1 MGLNMN
7 YTLLME
13 GANKQFDMPEY
24 KSVYISPCYE
34 EAYILETINDLRL
47 EIINSNYELINIYEN
62 VENLDEAGILRSF
75 DATINKML
83 RGVLATIKKMASAL
97 SNVIK
102 RFISYLKGKIYKR
115 PVEITKYT
123 PLQYMDIL
131 ERALNKGEYHINI
144 PNIEPSDAIKDDN
157 FPPTKLQSLDKVIE
171 PITDLTDIV
180 TNINSMGADGI
191 KYSGITIK
199 NIESRLEDI
208 KVEASNELFG
218 DRVSRLGYR
227 DIFEPGGVKYAKYA
241 ADILFGFITTKDTE
255 VSIGLYETARINMDK
270 SDEVLKYA
278 TLLDDKIKSTYN
290 SMYNTTTRLLDI
302 INNKLNS
309 AHTYTVGPYANQ
321 GNALKDTLSGA
332 QLCTGIIVDLIS
344 SHYTLVNQK
353 ITRLYQIYGPSSG
366 SAQVLHYCDNLVLNE
381 IKETEPPAED
391 FGENAIESCISEM
404 NYEIELAR
412 GAMIEASFNIDIH
425 NAIMNEADVAGAA
438 AKAKNTIAGFID
450 KIIQAVSN
458 AVNSFINKVNEVVS
472 GMDKGWWEK
481 NKGRIAK
488 LDISNVTVNSWYNY
502 TLDKFNKS
510 SYVQWD
516 ENSDDFDSDEN
527 IQRAIF
533 NKIGGT
539 PTTDDNASFTDKVK
553 SLYYSKYINND
564 TGEGTPF
571 ANIGLNRA
579 DMDKFI
585 EDFLNGNNGGIL
597 KAIKQ
602 ELSDINKDA
611 KEVKNKYKDQQATN
625 NQQEKSQTTTTQT
638 DNTSNTQGN
647 TGATNNATNTQEA
660 HEIDNMTYLKYLS
673 EASFLS
679 SKQRN
684 SLPDSAFGLPKER
697 RYPMPDEKHV
707 LLAIRFFNYV
717 EPEKE
722 KELAKNIIK
731 KIKEFNMAD
740 RVKVGDKNRFKSY
753 WEKSGLS
760 NTSKKLTES
769 EELFSFN
776 LADTL
781 GLYNEQTIT
790 GLEEA
795 DVKVSQDTVEKNSAN
810 ASGNGANN
818 AMRAKITRC
827 FKYNSQATGAKMTQA
842 FKAYKQYISFY
853 KSVLSSIDSGK
864 GNDKEAKGQ
873 QQNKE
878 GNK

>member
-62 VENLDEAGILRSF
+62 VENLDEAGILRNF
-75 DATINKML
+75 DATVNKML

-97 SNVIK
+97 SSVIR
-102 RFISYLKGKIYKR
+102 RFISYLKGKLYKR
-115 PVEITKYT
+115 PEEITKYT
-123 PLQYMDIL
+123 PAQYMDIL
-131 ERALNKGEYHINI
+131 VQALNKGEYYINI
-144 PNIEPSDAIKDDN
+144 PNIEPSDAIKDND
-157 FPPTKLQSLDKVIE
+157 FPTTKLQSLDKLID
-171 PITDLTDIV
+171 PLSDLTDIV
-180 TNINSMGADGI
+180 TNINSMGSEGI
-191 KYSGITIK
+191 KYSGLTIK
-199 NIESRLEDI
+199 NIESRLADV
-208 KVEASNELFG
+208 KAEAVTELIG
-218 DRVSRLGYR
+218 DRVAKLGYR
-227 DIFEPGGVKYAKYA
+227 DLFEPGGTKYAKFA
-241 ADILFGFITTKDTE
+241 ADVLFGTTAIKNTE
-255 VSIGLYETARINMDK
+255 VTVGLYETARINMDR
-270 SDEVLKYA
+270 SDEVLEYA
-278 TLLDDKIKSTYN
+278 ASLDDKIKSAYN
-290 SMYNTTTRLLDI
+290 KMYDTTNKLLNL
-302 INNKLNS
+302 INNKLSNT
-309 AHTYTVGPYANQ
+309 HTYTNGPYANQ
-321 GNALKDTLSGA
+321 GNALKETLSGA
-332 QLCTGIIVDLIS
+332 QLCTSIIADLIS
-344 SHYTLVNQK
+344 SHYILVNHK
-353 ITRLYQIYGPSSG
+353 ISRLYQIYGPSSG
-366 SAQVLHYCDNLVLNE
+366 SAQVLHYCDNIVLNE
-381 IKETEPPAED
+381 IKETEPPIDD
-391 FGENAIESCISEM
+391 FSENAIESCISEM

-412 GAMIEASFNIDIH
+412 GALIEASFNIDIH

-450 KIIQAVSN
+450 RVIQAVSN
-458 AVNSFINKVNEVVS
+458 AVNNFVNKVNEVVA
-472 GMDKGWWEK
+472 GMDKGWWQN

-488 LDISNVTVNSWYNY
+488 LDVSKVTVNSWYNY

-516 ENSDDFDSDEN
+516 ENSNDFDSDEN
-527 IQRAIF
+527 MQKAIF

-539 PTTDDNASFTDKVK
+539 PTTDDDASFTDKVK

-571 ANIGLNRA
+571 ANIGLDRA

-597 KAIKQ
+597 KSIKQ

-611 KEVKNKYKDQQATN
+611 KEIKNKYKDQTGTATETN
-625 NQQEKSQTTTTQT
+625 ASS
-638 DNTSNTQGN
+638 TSSTEGTESG
-647 TGATNNATNTQEA
+647 TGTATNTNNTQESY
-660 HEIDNMTYLKYLS
+660 EIDNMTYLKYLN

-684 SLPDSAFGLPKER
+684 NLPDSAFGLPKER

-707 LLAIRFFNYV
+707 LLAIKFFNHV

-731 KIKEFNMAD
+731 KIKEFDMAD
-740 RVKVGDKNRFKSY
+740 RVKVGDKNRFKPY

-760 NTSKKLTES
+760 KTSKKLTEA

-795 DVKVSQDTVEKNSAN
+795 EVKVSQDTVDKNSAN
-810 ASGNGANN
+810 AGGGSGNN

-853 KSVLSSIDSGK
+853 KSVLNSIDSGK
-864 GNDKEAKGQ
+864 GNDKAAKEQ

-878 GNK
+878 ANK